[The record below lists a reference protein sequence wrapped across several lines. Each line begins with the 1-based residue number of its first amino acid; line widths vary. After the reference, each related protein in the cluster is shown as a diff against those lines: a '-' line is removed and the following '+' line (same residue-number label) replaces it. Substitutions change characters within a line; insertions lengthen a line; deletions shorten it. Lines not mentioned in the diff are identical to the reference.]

1 MNQAKGN
8 KKSRFFTLMMAG
20 ALSAAS
26 LSAGAEPHH
35 QGMHHRRQQ

>member
-20 ALSAAS
+20 ALSAAT
-26 LSAGAEPHH
+26 LSAQA
-35 QGMHHRRQQ
+35 QNRIIK